1 MVFIDG
7 SCIVDDLSGAAGE
20 QPAETREVLVQLREK
35 KHLPGALNH
44 TVATSRPLS
53 GPPPSIPQAK
63 KEPFKQ

>member
-44 TVATSRPLS
+44 TVATNHPHLKLRKNHLNN
-53 GPPPSIPQAK
+53 
-63 KEPFKQ
+63 EE